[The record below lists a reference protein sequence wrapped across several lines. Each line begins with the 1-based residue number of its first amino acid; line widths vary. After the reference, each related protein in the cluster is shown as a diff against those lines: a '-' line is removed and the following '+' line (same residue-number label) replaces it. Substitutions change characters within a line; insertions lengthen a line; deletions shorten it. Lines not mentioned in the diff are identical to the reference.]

1 MRLRQAKKRL
11 WWSKGEGD
19 YISNHRSKN
28 HHENYKKKYL
38 KLRPEYYDEKRGGWV
53 YPSCADIDIV
63 RRANVRLG
71 RWIRKGKKL
80 KEQLK
85 KDMKEL
91 IKEAEELYKQIDKAQ
106 VHLVN
111 ARLNNDEEG
120 KKSAISE
127 METAMCNAM
136 QFLKC
141 IIDHK
146 DNIVDLNEVWHN
158 TDEESKEG
166 WIILQNKYDE
176 TDFIIM
182 ELECTLQESWFNT
195 NTIGRWAY
203 LFDLLP
209 KGGGN
214 EKGRID

>member
-1 MRLRQAKKRL
+1 M
-11 WWSKGEGD
+11 
-19 YISNHRSKN
+19 N
-28 HHENYKKKYL
+28 
-38 KLRPEYYDEKRGGWV
+38 KLIE
-53 YPSCADIDIV
+53 
-63 RRANVRLG
+63 
-71 RWIRKGKKL
+71 
-80 KEQLK
+80 
-85 KDMKEL
+85 
-91 IKEAEELYKQIDKAQ
+91 EAERLYKQIDELQRKLASN
-106 VHLVN
+106 LSDDDN
-111 ARLNNDEEG
+111 GTLLRTECFLLN
-120 KKSAISE
+120 
-127 METAMCNAM
+127 
-136 QFLKC
+136 
-141 IIDHK
+141 IINHK
-146 DNIVDLNEVWHN
+146 DNIVDLSEVWHN

>member
-71 RWIRKGKKL
+71 RWIRKGKKF

-91 IKEAEELYKQIDKAQ
+91 INVTEELYKQIDKAQ

-127 METAMCNAM
+127 METAMCDVSRL
-136 QFLKC
+136 LKC
-141 IIDHK
+141 FIERK
-146 DNIVDLNEVWHN
+146 NNIVDLGEVWHN
-158 TDEESKEG
+158 TDEEPKEG
-166 WIILQNKYDE
+166 WIIGQNKYEEFDI
-176 TDFIIM
+176 FVM
-182 ELECTLQESWFNT
+182 ELEDVLPKSWFNT

-209 KGGGN
+209 KGDS
-214 EKGRID
+214 K